1 METTT
6 IPVFLCRGSRWLVIE
21 EGTDQSHQHFCC
33 AVSACK
39 GQLHQSSTSSTL
51 RQDSSYCAIWLA
63 WGASAW
69 LVWFCYTCQTYYLWF
84 FLKHINCI
92 FPQKQVCNL
101 PTSHG
106 GQDTNVLHM
115 GIQIGFQVL
124 YSHFCSK
131 ICVLSPCWQA
141 VMLLQRKSGW
151 EPKTTIT
158 ASHTQSAVDCV
169 RPLGN
174 GNHNPKAQWGNPK
187 GMPLISTHLLHFTK
201 DASLLLSS
209 SLSTLHHQLCLDAWC

>member
-1 METTT
+1 MTYCLEQNDVLKSLSVTITETIVADMMHKTSPT
-6 IPVFLCRGSRWLVIE
+6 MNCTAMPDDVFGLLGAPRDHTAAVFLCRGSRWLVIE

-51 RQDSSYCAIWLA
+51 RHDSSYCAIWLA

-69 LVWFCYTCQTYYLWF
+69 LVWFCYTCQTYKLY
-84 FLKHINCI
+84 

-101 PTSHG
+101 PTSHS

-124 YSHFCSK
+124 YSHFC
-131 ICVLSPCWQA
+131 
-141 VMLLQRKSGW
+141 
-151 EPKTTIT
+151 
-158 ASHTQSAVDCV
+158 
-169 RPLGN
+169 
-174 GNHNPKAQWGNPK
+174 
-187 GMPLISTHLLHFTK
+187 
-201 DASLLLSS
+201 
-209 SLSTLHHQLCLDAWC
+209 